1 MLLRRL
7 AATTAVALALPL
19 ALLPAGTAAAAPP
32 APPDPIT
39 HVDLLSGSG
48 SASGSGLAAERD
60 AAVLERELPTDD
72 AVVVGLAWTP
82 TGAAS
87 PTATIRF
94 RTTDGWGEW
103 QDVEMEDLG
112 EGDVTSE
119 GMIAV
124 GADRLQVRLTG
135 LDEAPVTA
143 AEVML
148 VDPGEPVTP
157 ASTTTATTTAT
168 TEAGAGLQATVARP
182 AMFTRAQWG
191 ASEVLPYPDCEP
203 NYAIR
208 LQRFVVHHTAGT
220 NSYNAGDSPRIIRG
234 IQQYH
239 VGGRGWCDVG
249 YNFLVD
255 KFGQVFEGRRGGA
268 DKLVVGVHASGQ
280 NSGGVGISVLG
291 NYSSVGPPS
300 AAVDAIIR
308 VIGWKSYLHGVDP
321 TAMSN
326 KGGVNLP
333 MVIGHQQVAQTSC
346 PGSFLNVLGM
356 IAAQARAIAVSGVP
370 QLGAATGGQGALFR
384 DGAPI
389 AVGVP
394 VPARL
399 QYTIRSGDTVVA
411 RLTRD
416 TLLNGTLTQPWN
428 GSVPGTD
435 AYLPTGTYAV
445 QIQGTSTLGRSMS
458 ASTSVTL
465 QYPTGFTA
473 VARDDVLNLPATAD
487 GDSHAVSV
495 AADLGVG
502 EPDVAHLV
510 VRVCGAAGT
519 VRVTPEGLSHGAAVD
534 PGNVP
539 GGCAL
544 LLVPASPTGTL
555 LVERAAGSGAATVD
569 GVGWLSSA
577 VPTMAFR
584 DVPDGMTFAEDI
596 QWIYAAGI
604 TTGHPDGTYR
614 PEVPVTREAMAA
626 FIYRAAGSPAFAPP
640 GEPTFEDVDPGHPFY
655 LAIEWLAAK
664 KIATGTRDSDGDYE
678 FRPSDW
684 ISREA
689 MAAFLFRLSGDP
701 APAAPAGERPFIDVP
716 DGYIFENAIRWMG
729 QTGIT
734 TGFPDGTFRSN
745 GVVRRDAM
753 AAFVHRASGHV

>member
-7 AATTAVALALPL
+7 AVVTALALAVPL
-19 ALLPAGTAAAAPP
+19 AVTPPGTTSAQAAPP
-32 APPDPIT
+32 PPDPIT
-39 HVDLLSGSG
+39 HVDLLGG
-48 SASGSGLAAERD
+48 ATTGLTAQRAAT
-60 AAVLERELPTDD
+60 VLERELPTDD
-72 AVVVGLAWTP
+72 AVIVGLAWTP
-82 TGAAS
+82 AGDAS

-94 RTTDGWGEW
+94 RTADGWGEW
-103 QDVEMEDLG
+103 QEVEMMDLG
-112 EGDVTSE
+112 EGQVTSD
-119 GMIAV
+119 GMIAM
-124 GADRLQVRLTG
+124 GADRLEVRLTG

-148 VDPGEPVTP
+148 VDPPEAAP
-157 ASTTTATTTAT
+157 ATAPQEATLSGTT
-168 TEAGAGLQATVARP
+168 AGLQATVARP
-182 AMFTRAQWG
+182 AMFSRAQWG
-191 ASEVLPYPDCEP
+191 ASEVLPYADCEP
-203 NYAIR
+203 NYAVR

-234 IQQYH
+234 IQAYH

-255 KFGQVFEGRRGGA
+255 KFGQVFEGRRGGT

-280 NSGGVGISVLG
+280 NSGGVGVSVLG
-291 NYSSVGPPS
+291 NYVAVDPP
-300 AAVDAIIR
+300 AAAIDAIIR

-356 IAAQARAIAVSGVP
+356 IASQARSMAVSGVP
-370 QLGAATGGQGALFR
+370 QLGAATGGTGALFR
-384 DGAPI
+384 DGARI

-411 RLTRD
+411 HLTRD
-416 TLLNGTLTQPWN
+416 SLLNGTLTQPWN

-445 QIQGTSTLGRSMS
+445 QIQGASTLGRPLA

-465 QYPTGFTA
+465 QYPTGFTG
-473 VARDDVLNLPATAD
+473 VPRDDVLDLPATSG
-487 GDSHAVSV
+487 GDSHTVPVGSA
-495 AADLGVG
+495 LGVSS
-502 EPDVAHLV
+502 PDIAHLV
-510 VRVCGAAGT
+510 LRVCGSAGQVT
-519 VRVTPEGLSHGAAVD
+519 VTPDGRTHGAAVD
-534 PGNVP
+534 PAAVP

-555 LVERAAGSGAATVD
+555 RVDRAAGAGATTVD

-577 VPTMAFR
+577 TPAMAFR

-604 TTGHPDGTYR
+604 TTGHTDGTYR
-614 PEVPVTREAMAA
+614 PDAPVTREAMAA

-640 GEPTFEDVDPGHPFY
+640 AEPTFEDVDPGHPFY
-655 LAIEWLAAK
+655 LAIEWLAARR
-664 KIATGTRDSDGDYE
+664 IATGTRDSDGDYE
-678 FRPSDW
+678 FRPSEW

-701 APAAPAGERPFIDVP
+701 VPAAPAGERPFIDVP
-716 DGYIFENAIRWMG
+716 DGYVFENAIRWMG
-729 QTGIT
+729 QSGIT

-753 AAFVHRASGHV
+753 AAFLHRASGQV